1 MPEAIDYSVTEGVA
15 TIMLNRPDR
24 LNALN
29 PAMFS
34 ELMAAFDQTDADDDV
49 RAVIVTGAGRA
60 FCAGADLGRGA
71 QTFDYGDR
79 SGEQPAPRDRGGQI
93 VLRIFRSL
101 KPVIAAING
110 SAVGVG
116 LSMTLP
122 MDIRIVADQAKLGFV
137 FAARGIV
144 PDGAASWFLP
154 RVVGISQALEWTLT
168 GRVFPAA
175 EALAG
180 GLVRTVCPAAEVVPE
195 ATRLAREIAA
205 SAAPV
210 SAVIT
215 RQLMW
220 QMLGAAHPMAAHRID
235 SRAIYETGR
244 LADAGEGVA
253 AFLEK
258 RPANWTLRP
267 SRDLPGWFPWAAE
280 PPYEG

>member
-1 MPEAIDYSVTEGVA
+1 MPDAIDYAVTAGVA
-15 TIMLNRPDR
+15 TITLNRPDR

-29 PAMFS
+29 PAMFR
-34 ELMAAFDQTDADDDV
+34 ELMAVFDETDGDDGV
-49 RAVIVTGAGRA
+49 RAIIVTGAGRA

-71 QTFDYGDR
+71 QTFDYGD
-79 SGEQPAPRDRGGQI
+79 QPAAAQPPRDRGGQI

-110 SAVGVG
+110 PAVGVG

-122 MDIRIVADQAKLGFV
+122 MDIRIAAADAKLGFV

-180 GLVRTVCPAAEVVPE
+180 GLVRAVCPAAEVVPL
-195 ATRLAREIAA
+195 ATRLAQEIAA
-205 SAAPV
+205 NVAPV
-210 SAVIT
+210 SAVLT

-220 QMLGAAHPMAAHRID
+220 QMLGAAHPMEAHRLD
-235 SRAIYETGR
+235 SRAIYATGR
-244 LADAGEGVA
+244 MADAAEGVA

-267 SRDLPGWFPWAAE
+267 TRDLPGWFPWSPE
-280 PPYEG
+280 PRYED

>member
-1 MPEAIDYSVTEGVA
+1 MSSQREERPMPGAIEYSVTAGVA
-15 TIMLNRPDR
+15 TITLNRPDR
-24 LNALN
+24 LNALDT
-29 PAMFS
+29 AMF
-34 ELMAAFDQTDADDDV
+34 EQLMAAFDQTDADDDV

-71 QTFDYGDR
+71 QTFDYGDQ
-79 SGEQPAPRDRGGQI
+79 SGRAHAPRDRGGLL

-122 MDIRIVADQAKLGFV
+122 MDIRIVADHAKLGFV

-180 GLVRTVCPAAEVVPE
+180 GLARTVCPAAEVVPE

-220 QMLGAAHPMAAHRID
+220 QMLGAAH
-235 SRAIYETGR
+235 
-244 LADAGEGVA
+244 
-253 AFLEK
+253 
-258 RPANWTLRP
+258 
-267 SRDLPGWFPWAAE
+267 
-280 PPYEG
+280 